1 MQIQEQ
7 DDFVASWS
15 ESTIKKIRQVM
26 IKVLA
31 ENEYLDTIKS
41 ERLNPV
47 WLSPILENAIRKNND
62 EWALPAF
69 CRFDV

>member
-1 MQIQEQ
+1 
-7 DDFVASWS
+7 
-15 ESTIKKIRQVM
+15 M

-41 ERLNPV
+41 EKLNPV
-47 WLSPILENAIRKNND
+47 WLSPILENVIRKNND

-69 CRFDV
+69 HCFL